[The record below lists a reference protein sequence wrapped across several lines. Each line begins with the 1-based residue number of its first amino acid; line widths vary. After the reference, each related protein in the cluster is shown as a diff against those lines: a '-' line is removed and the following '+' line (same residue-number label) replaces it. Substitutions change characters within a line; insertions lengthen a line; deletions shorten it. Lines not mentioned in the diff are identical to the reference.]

1 MSASYIGVTVAIL
14 GNVCISAAL
23 NIQKH
28 VHNKL
33 ALRAAARQEAKLLH
47 ARQSPPSDPLEEVS
61 GGHAGSLA
69 PPASS
74 LLPAQAGSGA
84 SNGAQLPRPPSP
96 DAAARQAAWRS
107 VDDSGIGVSP
117 SAGFRL
123 HPGSDARLARLSDG
137 SSEDTGAAAVFVDD
151 GDDGNY
157 DDYDDDDDQGGE
169 EDDLLLGRSAS
180 NSGSSMRDSMSETAY
195 LGERLWWLGMG
206 VMFLGELGNFAAY
219 GFAPAVLVAPLGTV
233 ALISNALIAPVF
245 LGETLRRRDMI
256 GILFSII
263 GTGIILGVSSQT
275 SEPSL
280 SPEDIV
286 DAITQPQFVVYFIV
300 TAGLAALMLGASYT
314 PQGRKYIFVDL
325 LIVAVFGGY
334 TVLAT
339 KALSSLLKYTFLVM
353 FGHWITYLMLF
364 VLVTTA
370 VLQVQYLN
378 RALSGF
384 DSVEVIPTNFV
395 LFTTSSIV
403 GSSILYNDLQHTDPT
418 ALLGVVC
425 MFFGVILITGERGAH
440 ATRAGSEV
448 DVAQVDVELGYDGD
462 SEDGALRAGAPA
474 LSSVSDVATDGDAQS
489 GAATPRWSQQQQQQ
503 QRQGRAAVQQ
513 QHSQRLV
520 DIKDSGFP
528 ASSLPIE
535 IAISLPSSGNGSRS
549 PRRTPT
555 ASPSGTGSLL
565 GASLSGRYPSVLT
578 GVSAGRGTAYTT
590 MDGHPS
596 AGRNQ
601 HQQLP
606 QLQQQG
612 PALLAVRRSRSQ
624 RFGSLSSPPRSA
636 GGFPLP
642 TTPDRSQQGSHGG
655 HGGAGQHTG
664 GSLHTRPSHSDL
676 SSVSLPSRMADST
689 LKHLAA
695 VFQAVGTHQ
704 IRRMELERMS
714 EHGSSVYGSAA
725 TSHGLHGSHSTGY
738 IPATTHGGAEQ
749 QRLHTA
755 ASSGALGLQYAASAS
770 GPATSHTSAAV
781 LFPDTLA
788 HRHGPAVG
796 GSGVHQGTAAAGSFG
811 GRTGVLDALGGH
823 NRTTSVV
830 SDVSHPSVS
839 SVSGLVE
846 FPAFMPSAPAADATA
861 DGPTLLDQDQ
871 PTPSRRR

>member
-47 ARQSPPSDPLEEVS
+47 ARQSPPSDPLEE
-61 GGHAGSLA
+61 
-69 PPASS
+69 
-74 LLPAQAGSGA
+74 
-84 SNGAQLPRPPSP
+84 
-96 DAAARQAAWRS
+96 AAWRS

-474 LSSVSDVATDGDAQS
+474 LSSVSD
-489 GAATPRWSQQQQQQ
+489 
-503 QRQGRAAVQQ
+503 
-513 QHSQRLV
+513 HSQRLV

-578 GVSAGRGTAYTT
+578 G
-590 MDGHPS
+590 
-596 AGRNQ
+596 
-601 HQQLP
+601 
-606 QLQQQG
+606 
-612 PALLAVRRSRSQ
+612 
-624 RFGSLSSPPRSA
+624 
-636 GGFPLP
+636 
-642 TTPDRSQQGSHGG
+642 
-655 HGGAGQHTG
+655 HTG

-755 ASSGALGLQYAASAS
+755 ASSGALGL
-770 GPATSHTSAAV
+770 H
-781 LFPDTLA
+781 
-788 HRHGPAVG
+788 
-796 GSGVHQGTAAAGSFG
+796 GVHQGTAAAGSFG